1 MKLTKE
7 QLKKLVEEVILEEIV
22 GKDTDLV
29 NEERLLEEGFAD
41 IMQKMRS
48 SGRSAI
54 RGFMRK
60 SANSKANRKIEA
72 ALDSAEELPPEQRE
86 EAFQSAWA
94 ASGYMV
100 EQLVDILK
108 HFIMKFTP
116 YLMDG

>member
-72 ALDSAEELPPEQRE
+72 AKELNIKIIN
-86 EAFQSAWA
+86 QSEWLRLINKT
-94 ASGYMV
+94 G
-100 EQLVDILK
+100 
-108 HFIMKFTP
+108 
-116 YLMDG
+116 